1 MDIRCG
7 DCGEVLVGNT
17 ATCPACG
24 RTLGSK
30 PAGRRPGLFVWAAVA
45 AAFEVA
51 LTLVIMRSC
60 G

>member
-1 MDIRCG
+1 MLAAEAG
-7 DCGEVLVGNT
+7 
-17 ATCPACG
+17 TCPACG

-30 PAGRRPGLFVWAAVA
+30 PKGRRPGLIIWAAVA
-45 AAFEVA
+45 AAIEVA